1 MGLFDDQVKA
11 PEAAPQEAP
20 PERPPARTFGVKLEF
35 AKPAEDRVSMT
46 SGQTR
51 DYELLLTNSGD
62 EDDAIKVKVDL
73 NYASET
79 PEPPEWG
86 VKLEGVEAKAWDVTF
101 TKIVEKE
108 ITLIG
113 GGSRE
118 ITVEV
123 TCPKGA
129 RYGDKL
135 TCVLSATSKGDPAVY
150 DTKTISATAR
160 QAMIAVKTSIG
171 HERAVADALFARA
184 KVRDIGVFAIL
195 VPAVSHGG
203 YIYIESMNP
212 DRLEEVVRGVRRAR
226 GVLKG
231 EGESA
236 GIPFTEIE
244 MYLTPKPVVSGIME
258 GDIVELM
265 AGPFKGEK
273 ARVMKIDETKEEVTV
288 ELFEAMVRIPV
299 TVPGTQV
306 RVLQKEKEEK

>member
-1 MGLFDDQVKA
+1 MGLFDDQGKA

-35 AKPAEDRVSMT
+35 TKPAEEKVSMT
-46 SGQTR
+46 AGQAKE
-51 DYELLLTNSGD
+51 YELLLTDSGD
-62 EDDAIKVKVDL
+62 EDDTIRIKVDL

-79 PEPPEWG
+79 PEPPEWQ
-86 VKLEGVEAKAWDVTF
+86 VKLWGVEEKPWDVTY
-101 TKIVEKE
+101 TKILEKE
-108 ITLIG
+108 VTLIG

-118 ITVEV
+118 LTVQV

-171 HERAVADALFARA
+171 HERTVADAVFARA
-184 KVRDIGVFAIL
+184 KVRDIGIFAML
-195 VPAVSHGG
+195 VPVNLRG
-203 YIYIESMNP
+203 YMLVESMNP
-212 DRLEEVVRGVRRAR
+212 DRLEEIVRGIRRAR
-226 GVLKG
+226 GIVKP
-231 EGESA
+231 EDEKA
-236 GIPFTEIE
+236 IRFEDIE
-244 MYLTPKPVVSGIME
+244 MYLAPKPVVSGIME

-299 TVPGTQV
+299 TVPGTSV

>member
-1 MGLFDDQVKA
+1 MGLFDGQAKA
-11 PEAAPQEAP
+11 PEPKPQEAI
-20 PERPPARTFGVKLEF
+20 PERPTAATRGVKLEF
-35 AKPAEDRVSMT
+35 TTPADEKAAMT
-46 SGQTR
+46 AGQSR
-51 DYELLLTNSGD
+51 DYELLVTNTGT
-62 EDDAIKVKVDL
+62 DDDTIRIKLDV
-73 NYASET
+73 NYASEA
-79 PEPPEWG
+79 PDPPEWG
-86 VKLEGVEAKAWDVTF
+86 IKVWGIEEKPWDVTF
-101 TKIVEKE
+101 TKILEKE
-108 ITLIG
+108 ITLIA

-118 ITVEV
+118 ITLQV

-135 TCVLSATSKGDPAVY
+135 TLLLTGTSKSDPAVY

-171 HERAVADALFARA
+171 HERTVADALLARA
-184 KVRDIGVFAIL
+184 KARDLGVFSIL
-195 VPAVSHGG
+195 VPAGSRGG
-203 YIYIESMNP
+203 YIYVESMNP
-212 DRLEEVVRGVRRAR
+212 DRLEEVVRGIRRAR

-231 EGESA
+231 EGASA
-236 GIPFTEIE
+236 GIPFSEIE

-306 RVLQKEKEEK
+306 RVLQKEEEK

>member
-1 MGLFDDQVKA
+1 MGLFDGQAKA
-11 PEAAPQEAP
+11 HEPKASEAAP
-20 PERPPARTFGVKLEF
+20 ERPAAPSRGVKMEF
-35 AKPAEDRVSMT
+35 TKAADEKVAMT
-46 SGQTR
+46 AGQSR
-51 DYELLLTNSGD
+51 EYELLLTNSGS
-62 EDDAIKVKVDL
+62 DDDTIRIKVDV
-73 NYASET
+73 NYASEA
-79 PEPPEWG
+79 PDPPEWG
-86 VKLEGVEAKAWDVTF
+86 IKIWGVEAKPWDVTF
-101 TKIVEKE
+101 TKITEKE
-108 ITLIG
+108 VTLIG

-118 ITVEV
+118 LTLQV

-135 TCVLSATSKGDPAVY
+135 TLLLTATSKSDPAVY

-171 HERAVADALFARA
+171 HERTVADALLARA
-184 KVRDIGVFAIL
+184 KARDLGVFAIL
-195 VPAVSHGG
+195 VPAGSRGG
-203 YIYIESMNP
+203 YIYVESMNP
-212 DRLEEVVRGVRRAR
+212 DRLEEIVRGIRRAR

-231 EGESA
+231 EGESS
-236 GIPFTEIE
+236 GIPFSEIE
-244 MYLTPKPVVSGIME
+244 MYLSPKPVVSGIME

-306 RVLQKEKEEK
+306 RVLQKEEEK